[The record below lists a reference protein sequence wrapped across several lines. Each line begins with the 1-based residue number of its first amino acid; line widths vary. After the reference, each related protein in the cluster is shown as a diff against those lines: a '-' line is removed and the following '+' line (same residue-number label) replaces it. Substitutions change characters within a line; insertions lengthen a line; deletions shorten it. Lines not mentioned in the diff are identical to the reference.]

1 MNRKIETSESK
12 VYRPARRRDI
22 LCRLTYEVTP
32 FRDGLC
38 RWFLLSIE
46 ELE

>member
-1 MNRKIETSESK
+1 MKPRIEIAESRIFRAWRKME
-12 VYRPARRRDI
+12 I
-22 LCRLTYEVTP
+22 LCRLTYEVTKLEN
-32 FRDGLC
+32 GTS